1 MRSAAVVLV
10 ALVACG
16 GSKSRPET
24 VPPSNVPA
32 AEEKP
37 VEPAP
42 TPGVVATPSDAEF
55 EVMMEQAVAMFEAMG
70 AAADNAGADCGKL
83 ADGLDQVM
91 NDNSAFIASAKKYK
105 NNPDM
110 DKRGEEWM
118 KVHQDQ
124 VMGPMMKVAGAG
136 QKCSTDAK
144 FMAVMQRLSKIGN

>member
-1 MRSAAVVLV
+1 
-10 ALVACG
+10 
-16 GSKSRPET
+16 
-24 VPPSNVPA
+24 
-32 AEEKP
+32 
-37 VEPAP
+37 
-42 TPGVVATPSDAEF
+42 
-55 EVMMEQAVAMFEAMG
+55 MEQAVAMFEAMG